1 MRSKIYN
8 KLEESN
14 FKVEYLHFIFYFS
27 SEFYQKNFENRVDTY
42 VQDEIIKLKQRYQ
55 IFSNRFIEVASEV
68 LSICYYK
75 KIEKRGFLLYDK
87 KKSNYYQEDK

>member
-1 MRSKIYN
+1 MRNKVYY

-14 FKVEYLHFIFYFS
+14 FKSEYLHFIFYFS
-27 SEFYQKNFENRVDTY
+27 SEFYKKNFEERVDTY

-68 LSICYYK
+68 LSISLYK
-75 KIEKRGFLLYDK
+75 KIEKRGFLIYDK